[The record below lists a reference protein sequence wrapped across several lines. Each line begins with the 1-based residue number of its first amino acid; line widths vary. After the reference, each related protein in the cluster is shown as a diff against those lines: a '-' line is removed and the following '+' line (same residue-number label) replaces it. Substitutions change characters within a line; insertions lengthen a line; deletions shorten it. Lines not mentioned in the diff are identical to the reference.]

1 LISFE
6 KSTKPGVISGVGAIV
21 SNRPSTNDASVT
33 APKYQSVH
41 DSLLVTIEG
50 LPAGTAMPT
59 ERELCLTFG
68 VSRAT
73 VRQALGQLELEQRIF
88 RRQGK
93 GTFVARPKIE
103 QRLELMSHTE
113 GMRER
118 GIVPSSKLIDVRRIA
133 AGIDVGAQLGLSPKA
148 EVLRIERLRLAD
160 GDPIAIEVL
169 YLNADRFDGITA
181 ALSDNGSLYQL
192 LASNYGVEL
201 ASAEETIEAVIAEG
215 RDAALLKCQ
224 SGMPLL
230 MLSRRTLDTSGQP
243 TEFVRSLYR
252 GDRYRFQT
260 GLRRPHQGNGRSV
273 ADQGTL
279 TIRVAQPNDA
289 EVMASVFI
297 DAWRG
302 AYRGI
307 VDDAVIDALQHGDI
321 ASWMRN
327 LVANTAARTL
337 VAEEGP
343 GDVLGFTRFGDD
355 AEDAANGHIFAMY
368 VATRASGKGV
378 GRQLLERAIGEVDPN
393 STRAVT
399 LWVFERNIRARRF
412 YEAAGFRPDG
422 GARVEDLYQAPEI
435 SMKRSPTSAGV
446 APTASVGS

>member
-1 LISFE
+1 M
-6 KSTKPGVISGVGAIV
+6 
-21 SNRPSTNDASVT
+21 SNRPSTIDASVT

-41 DSLLVTIEG
+41 DALLLTIEG

-59 ERELCLTFG
+59 ERELCLTYG

-118 GIVPSSKLIDVRRIA
+118 GIVPSSKLIDVRRIP
-133 AGIDVGAQLGLSPKA
+133 AGLDVGAQLGLSPKA

-192 LASNYGVEL
+192 LSSNYGVEL
-201 ASAEETIEAVIAEG
+201 ASAEETIEAVVAEG

-224 SGMPLL
+224 PGMPLL
-230 MLSRRTLDTSGQP
+230 MLSRRTLDTSDQP

-260 GLRRPHQGNGRSV
+260 GLQRPQQWNGGMTS
-273 ADQGTL
+273 AHSAL
-279 TIRVAQPNDA
+279 TIRPARPSDA
-289 EVMASVFI
+289 EAMADVFI
-297 DAWRG
+297 DAWQG

-307 VDDAVIDALQHGDI
+307 VDDTVIDALQHGDI

-327 LVANTAARTL
+327 LVANTAARTF
-337 VAEEGP
+337 VAEETP
-343 GDVLGFTRFGDD
+343 GNVLGFTRFGDD
-355 AEDAANGHIFAMY
+355 AEDASNGHIFALY
-368 VATRASGKGV
+368 VATGASGKGV
-378 GRQLLERAIGEVDPN
+378 GRQLLERAIGELDPN

-399 LWVFERNIRARRF
+399 LWVFEMNERARRL
-412 YEAAGFRPDG
+412 YEATGFAPDG
-422 GARVEDLYQAPEI
+422 GARVEDLYRAPEI
-435 SMKRSPTSAGV
+435 RMKRLPEITEMTGTGPSA
-446 APTASVGS
+446 SFSS